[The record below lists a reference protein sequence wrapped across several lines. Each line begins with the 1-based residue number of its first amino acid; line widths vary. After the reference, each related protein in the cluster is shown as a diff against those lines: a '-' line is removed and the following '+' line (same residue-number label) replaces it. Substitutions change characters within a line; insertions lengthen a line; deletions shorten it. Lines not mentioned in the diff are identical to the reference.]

1 MRNTEIDRIRNVGII
16 AHGGAGK
23 TTLAESLLY
32 CAGATDRMG
41 KVDDGSSNFDVDP
54 EEIKRKITISTT
66 FHHYRWEKNDV
77 TVADT
82 PGYINF
88 EADARNCL
96 NFLDGAVLVVN
107 AVSGVEVQTE
117 KMWKFANELRVP
129 TIGFVSKMD
138 RERADFER
146 VVEEIKEVLNANVVP
161 VMYPI
166 GKEAQF
172 RGVVD
177 ICKMKVV
184 AYPREGSGEFEHQ
197 DVPED
202 LAGKIGELREM
213 FVESV
218 AETDDE
224 LLEKYL
230 SDSEISEEELMEAY
244 RNAVWEMKIFPLFCG
259 SALKLVGI
267 HPFLDYVNR
276 LLPPPSFRGEV
287 IGKNP
292 RNREEEERKIAKEG
306 SFSAQVFK
314 TLVDPYAGKL
324 SIMKIYSGTLTPDMG
339 LYNPNKDI
347 SERIAQILKLE
358 GKRQNQLTSAIAGE
372 IIAIPKFKE
381 TVTGDTLCDKR
392 SPIEFGE
399 LTFEEPVISF
409 AIKPVSR
416 GDEDKLGP
424 SLARLMEE
432 DPTLTFGQDPQ
443 TRQFILSG
451 MGEIHLEVAVEK
463 LKRQFG
469 VEVVL
474 RTPKVPYKETIK
486 KSVQVQGR
494 YKKQTGGRGQYGD
507 TWLQIEPLERGA
519 GFEFVNKIVGGVVP
533 RQYIPAVE
541 KGVLEAMSEG
551 FLAGYPV
558 VDLRVTLYDGSYHT
572 VDSSEMAFKIAA
584 SLGFKKGM
592 EPASPV
598 LLEPI
603 IEVEV
608 TCPEEN
614 IGDVIGDMNSK
625 RGRVLGVEAH
635 GRHQV
640 VRVLV
645 PMAEILRYSSD
656 LRALTSGRGV
666 FTMKFSHYEEATG
679 QVTDKV
685 MEEAK
690 REAEAVADEK

>member
-1 MRNTEIDRIRNVGII
+1 MRKIDTSTIRNIGII

-23 TTLAESLLY
+23 TSLAESLLF
-32 CAGATDRMG
+32 CSGATDRVG
-41 KVDDGSSNFDVDP
+41 RVDDGSSNFDIDP

-66 FHHYRWEKNDV
+66 FHHYTWEKHEV
-77 TVADT
+77 TIADT

-88 EADARNCL
+88 EADAKNCL
-96 NFLDGAVLVVN
+96 HFLDGAILVVN

-117 KMWKFANELRVP
+117 KMWKIARELKVP
-129 TIGFVSKMD
+129 TIAFVSKMD
-138 RERADFER
+138 RERADFDA
-146 VVEEIKEVLNANVVP
+146 VTQEIKEVLQANVVP

-166 GKEAQF
+166 GKENDL

-177 ICKMKVV
+177 ICRMR
-184 AYPREGSGEFEHQ
+184 AYLYPQGGSGKYEIKEIP
-197 DVPED
+197 PE
-202 LAGKIGELREM
+202 LADRISDLREK

-230 SDSEISEEELMEAY
+230 SDDEITEEELTGAY
-244 RNAVWEMKIFPLFCG
+244 RNAVQEMNILPLFCG
-259 SALKLVGI
+259 SSYKLIGI
-267 HPFLDYVNR
+267 HPLLDYINQ
-276 LLPPPSFRGEV
+276 LLPPPAFRQEV
-287 IGKNP
+287 TGTNP
-292 RNREEEERKIAKEG
+292 KSKEEEKRKISREEP
-306 SFSAQVFK
+306 FSAQVFK

-324 SIMKIYSGTLTPDMG
+324 SIMKIYSGMLTPDVG
-339 LYNPNKDI
+339 LYNSSKDT

-358 GKRQNQLTSAIAGE
+358 GKKQKPLTSAVAGE

-381 TVTGDTLCDKR
+381 TVTGDTLSDKKR
-392 SPIEFGE
+392 PINFPQ
-399 LTFEEPVISF
+399 LTFEESVISF

-432 DPTLTFGQDPQ
+432 DPTLKFGQDPQ

-451 MGEIHLEVAVEK
+451 MGEVHLEVAVEK

-469 VEVVL
+469 VAVEL

-507 TWLQIEPLERGA
+507 TWLQIEPLERGR

-541 KGVLEAMSEG
+541 KGIVEAMSEG
-551 FLAGYPV
+551 VLAGYPV
-558 VDLRVTLYDGSYHT
+558 VDLQVTLYDGSYHP

-584 SLGFKKGM
+584 SIGFKKGM
-592 EPASPV
+592 EQANPA

-603 IEVEV
+603 IEIEV

-614 IGDVIGDMNSK
+614 IGDVIGDLNSK
-625 RGRVLGVEAH
+625 RGRVLGVEVH
-635 GRHQV
+635 GRNQFV
-640 VRVLV
+640 KALV
-645 PMAEILRYSSD
+645 PMAEILKYSSD
-656 LRALTSGRGV
+656 LRALTSGRGL
-666 FTMKFSHYEEATG
+666 FTMKFSHYEEAAS
-679 QVTDKV
+679 QIADKV
-685 MEEAK
+685 MAESK
-690 REAEAVADEK
+690 REAEAIAEEK

>member
-1 MRNTEIDRIRNVGII
+1 MRNIDMSRIRNIGVI

-23 TTLAESLLY
+23 TTLAEALLF

-41 KVDDGSSNFDVDP
+41 KVDDGSSNFDIDP
-54 EEIKRKITISTT
+54 EEIKRKITISTS
-66 FHHYRWEKNDV
+66 FHHYVWETHSV
-77 TVADT
+77 TIADT

-88 EADARNCL
+88 EADSRNCL
-96 NFLDGAVLVVN
+96 GVLDGAILVVN

-117 KMWKFANELRVP
+117 KMWKFAKELKVP
-129 TIGFVSKMD
+129 ALGFVSKMD
-138 RERADFER
+138 RERADFEK
-146 VVEEIKEVLNANVVP
+146 VIEESKEVLNANVVP
-161 VMYPI
+161 VTYPI
-166 GKEAQF
+166 GKESGF

-177 ICKMKVV
+177 ICRMK
-184 AYPREGSGEFEHQ
+184 AYVYPQSGSRKFEIQ
-197 DVPED
+197 DIPAELED
-202 LAGKIGELREM
+202 KISELREK
-213 FVESV
+213 FVESI

-230 SDSEISEEELMEAY
+230 SDAEITEEEMTGAY
-244 RNAVWEMKIFPLFCG
+244 RNAVQSMSIFPLFCG
-259 SALKLVGI
+259 SALNLIGI
-267 HPFLDYVNR
+267 HPLLDYINE
-276 LLPPPSFRGEV
+276 LLPSPLFRKEIKGMAPKSGEE
-287 IGKNP
+287 KA
-292 RNREEEERKIAKEG
+292 RKISRDEP
-306 SFSAQVFK
+306 FSAQVFK

-339 LYNPNKDI
+339 PYNSSKNT

-358 GKRQNQLTSAIAGE
+358 GKKQKQLTSAGAGE

-381 TVTGDTLCDKR
+381 TVTGDTLCDKK
-392 SPIEFGE
+392 SPIVFEK

-416 GDEDKLGP
+416 GDEDKLGS
-424 SLARLMEE
+424 SLSRLLEE
-432 DPTLTFGQDPQ
+432 DPTLKFGQDPQ

-469 VEVVL
+469 VEVLL

-507 TWLQIEPLERGA
+507 TWLQIEPLERGG

-541 KGVLEAMSEG
+541 KGIVEAMNEG
-551 FLAGYPV
+551 VFAGYPV
-558 VDLRVTLYDGSYHT
+558 VDLKVTLYDGSYHP

-584 SLGFKKGM
+584 SIGFKKGM
-592 EPASPV
+592 EQANPV

-603 IEVEV
+603 MEIEV
-608 TCPEEN
+608 TCPEDS
-614 IGDVIGDMNSK
+614 IGDVIGDLNSK

-635 GRHQV
+635 GRSQV
-640 VRVLV
+640 VKALV

-656 LRALTSGRGV
+656 LRALTSGRGL
-666 FTMKFSHYEEATG
+666 FAMKFSHYEEATG
-679 QVTDKV
+679 QVAEKV
-685 MEEAK
+685 MEETK
-690 REAEAVADEK
+690 REAEAVANEK

>member
-1 MRNTEIDRIRNVGII
+1 
-16 AHGGAGK
+16 
-23 TTLAESLLY
+23 
-32 CAGATDRMG
+32 
-41 KVDDGSSNFDVDP
+41 
-54 EEIKRKITISTT
+54 
-66 FHHYRWEKNDV
+66 
-77 TVADT
+77 
-82 PGYINF
+82 
-88 EADARNCL
+88 
-96 NFLDGAVLVVN
+96 
-107 AVSGVEVQTE
+107 
-117 KMWKFANELRVP
+117 
-129 TIGFVSKMD
+129 
-138 RERADFER
+138 
-146 VVEEIKEVLNANVVP
+146 
-161 VMYPI
+161 
-166 GKEAQF
+166 
-172 RGVVD
+172 
-177 ICKMKVV
+177 
-184 AYPREGSGEFEHQ
+184 
-197 DVPED
+197 
-202 LAGKIGELREM
+202 
-213 FVESV
+213 
-218 AETDDE
+218 
-224 LLEKYL
+224 
-230 SDSEISEEELMEAY
+230 
-244 RNAVWEMKIFPLFCG
+244 
-259 SALKLVGI
+259 
-267 HPFLDYVNR
+267 
-276 LLPPPSFRGEV
+276 
-287 IGKNP
+287 
-292 RNREEEERKIAKEG
+292 
-306 SFSAQVFK
+306 
-314 TLVDPYAGKL
+314 
-324 SIMKIYSGTLTPDMG
+324 MKIYSGTLTPDMG

-592 EPASPV
+592 EQASPV